1 MKLKTMLV
9 KCHAE
14 KVLVRMGPN
23 AALPL
28 ADAVGIQYPIVN
40 KTVPPRCGWAGA
52 EEKLKPS
59 VAKFVRDELTSAL
72 RNFESEN

>member
-1 MKLKTMLV
+1 M
-9 KCHAE
+9 
-14 KVLVRMGPN
+14 RPSN
-23 AALPL
+23 
-28 ADAVGIQYPIVN
+28 
-40 KTVPPRCGWAGA
+40 A